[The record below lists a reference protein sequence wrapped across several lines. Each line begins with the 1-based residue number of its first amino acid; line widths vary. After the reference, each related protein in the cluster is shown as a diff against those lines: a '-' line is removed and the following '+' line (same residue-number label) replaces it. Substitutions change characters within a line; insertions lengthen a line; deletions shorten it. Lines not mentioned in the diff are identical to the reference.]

1 MCLIAFAVGAHPR
14 WPLLIAANRDEH
26 FERPTLPLQ
35 RWYGAAGQALISGRD
50 QRAGGTW
57 LGLSTTGRVA
67 MLTNVR
73 EPAMAPGA
81 RSRGE
86 LPLAWLEGGQSAED
100 FLEGLDLQ
108 AYSGFNLVIGELAA
122 QYWHWLSNRQAGPE
136 GVQAGRQHERLGPGV
151 YGLSNAFLNTPWPKT
166 VRLREAVAQTLKQA
180 RQGPLSR
187 EPLWQALA
195 NRDQPADEMLPRTGV
210 PWSVEKELSSAMVR
224 FPDGRYGTRSSLLV
238 TAEALTSEHWHLS
251 LEEKS
256 WDPHRLGEMRHESL
270 DWAAASSQR

>member
-1 MCLIAFAVGAHPR
+1 MCLIAFAIGAHPR

-26 FERPTLPLQ
+26 FDRPTLPLQ
-35 RWYGAAGQALISGRD
+35 RWHTAAGQTLISGRD

-73 EPAMAPGA
+73 EPGMAPGA

-86 LPLAWLEGGQSAED
+86 LPLAWLESRQSAED

-108 AYSGFNLVIGELAA
+108 AYSGFNLVIGELAGEH
-122 QYWHWLSNRQAGPE
+122 WHWLSNRQAGPE
-136 GVQAGRQHERLGPGV
+136 GVQAGRQQERLGPGI

-166 VRLREAVAQTLKQA
+166 VRLRETVAQTLERAQ
-180 RQGPLSR
+180 QGPLLR

-195 NRDQPADEMLPRTGV
+195 NRDQPADELLPRTGV
-210 PWSVEKELSSAMVR
+210 PWTAEKDLSSALVR

-238 TAEALTSEHWHLS
+238 TAEARTPEHWHLS

-256 WDPHRLGEMRHESL
+256 WDPDRLGEMHQESL
-270 DWAAASSQR
+270 DWPAAQ